1 MFVTTFSPGICLQ
14 TAVFLLLQLATTIS
28 AANNLILL
36 NRARASRGIAASKSA
51 RSASVPVTTG
61 IGSIAALIKTIS
73 RLNYDVPT
81 PSGQLRVLNNIYGY
95 VQPGEL
101 TALIGVSGAG
111 KTNIENDYHPT
122 LNTLRYTLAAR
133 KNIGVISGDILVDG
147 IAPGTVPAFQR
158 GTSYA
163 EQLDVH
169 YPACP
174 NSPRSP
180 TVLSRPFVNR
190 SMYPKPR
197 STRPTL
203 RKFSVC
209 WKWKLWPM
217 QSLETPNLV

>member
-73 RLNYDVPT
+73 RIPT
-81 PSGQLRVLNNIYGY
+81 ILGWFFCELDDENMAWRGPWGGQ
-95 VQPGEL
+95 
-101 TALIGVSGAG
+101 
-111 KTNIENDYHPT
+111 ND
-122 LNTLRYTLAAR
+122 TLRYTLAAR